1 MKTQTQPLRKEIMWY
16 KVKELSSTKGNSDN
30 EIARQL
36 GIDRRTVSKYKKMS
50 ETEFKS
56 FIDTKRVYDRILDP
70 YYLAVK
76 KLLDSDNGLP
86 AAVIEDRLKE
96 NYPDL
101 PKVNSK
107 TVYNFVQYVRRKEN
121 IFAPVHIRQTEAMD
135 EVPYGSQ
142 AQVDFGEY
150 KMRRSD
156 KSCQKV
162 YFFALV
168 LSRSRYKYVFF
179 QTKPF
184 TGKTAVESHERAFE
198 YIKGI
203 PGMLLY
209 DQDSVY
215 LNKEN
220 LGDYLLADDFK
231 QYRDERNINVSFCR
245 KADPQTKGKVEN
257 VIRYVK
263 HNFLRARTFYDI
275 DRLNEEALG
284 WLKRTANGTA
294 HATTKRLP
302 HDEWLIEKEFL
313 KNFYPTAIIV
323 RDKLPGYTVR
333 KDNTISYHGNF
344 YRVPYGTYNGN
355 GTTVL
360 LSVKEEALFLY
371 DHQNNL
377 IAEHLL
383 SKEKGKIIG
392 GTSYRRDR
400 SLELVVLKQN
410 TLLLRPNCNILATY
424 IEEIHKDKPRY
435 LRDNLKV
442 IREVIGEYSE
452 DLVYKALDYCLEHSL
467 YNAFNLKET
476 AEYYRKLTSMHKEPQ
491 VAVNPLR
498 DGVQMRQFN
507 TSAYIPERTSINQYD
522 KILEEI

>member
-16 KVKELSSTKGNSDN
+16 EVKKLSSTNGNSHN
-30 EIARQL
+30 KIAQQL

-50 ETEFKS
+50 ESEFKS

-70 YYLAVK
+70 YYLPVK
-76 KLLDSDNGLP
+76 KLLASDNGLP

-107 TVYNFVQYVRRKEN
+107 TVYNFVKYVRRKEN
-121 IFAPVHIRQTEAMD
+121 IFAPVNLRQTEAID

-150 KMRRSD
+150 TMRRSN
-156 KSCQKV
+156 KSRQKV

-209 DQDSVY
+209 DQDSVF
-215 LNKEN
+215 LKNEN
-220 LGDYLLADDFK
+220 LGDYLLADDFSR
-231 QYRDERNINVSFCR
+231 YRDERNINVSFCR

-257 VIRYVK
+257 VIGYVK

-284 WLKRTANGTA
+284 WLKRTANGTS

-302 HDEWLIEKEFL
+302 YDEWLIEKDFL
-313 KNFYPTAIIV
+313 ENFKPTAIIA
-323 RDKLPGYTVR
+323 RDKLPEYTVR
-333 KDNTISYHGNF
+333 NDNTVSYHGNF

-360 LSVKEEALFLY
+360 LSVIEKALFLY
-371 DHQNNL
+371 DYQNNL
-377 IAEHLL
+377 IAEHLI
-383 SKEKGKIIG
+383 SQDKGKIIG

-400 SLELVVLKQN
+400 SLELGVLKQN
-410 TLLLRPNCNILATY
+410 TLLLRPNCNVFTTY

-452 DLVYKALDYCLEHSL
+452 DLVYKALNYCLEHNL
-467 YNAFNLKET
+467 YNAFNLKEAT
-476 AEYYRKLTSMHKEPQ
+476 EYYRKLTSVQKEPQ
-491 VAVNPLR
+491 VAVNPLQG
-498 DGVQMRQFN
+498 DVQMSQFN
-507 TSAYIPERTSINQYD
+507 TSAYIPKRSSINQYD

>member
-1 MKTQTQPLRKEIMWY
+1 M
-16 KVKELSSTKGNSDN
+16 
-30 EIARQL
+30 
-36 GIDRRTVSKYKKMS
+36 
-50 ETEFKS
+50 
-56 FIDTKRVYDRILDP
+56 
-70 YYLAVK
+70 
-76 KLLDSDNGLP
+76 
-86 AAVIEDRLKE
+86 
-96 NYPDL
+96 
-101 PKVNSK
+101 
-107 TVYNFVQYVRRKEN
+107 
-121 IFAPVHIRQTEAMD
+121 
-135 EVPYGSQ
+135 
-142 AQVDFGEY
+142 
-150 KMRRSD
+150 
-156 KSCQKV
+156 
-162 YFFALV
+162 
-168 LSRSRYKYVFF
+168 
-179 QTKPF
+179 
-184 TGKTAVESHERAFE
+184 
-198 YIKGI
+198 
-203 PGMLLY
+203 
-209 DQDSVY
+209 
-215 LNKEN
+215 
-220 LGDYLLADDFK
+220 
-231 QYRDERNINVSFCR
+231 
-245 KADPQTKGKVEN
+245 
-257 VIRYVK
+257 
-263 HNFLRARTFYDI
+263 
-275 DRLNEEALG
+275 
-284 WLKRTANGTA
+284 
-294 HATTKRLP
+294 P

>member
-16 KVKELSSTKGNSDN
+16 EVKKLSSTKGNSDN
-30 EIARQL
+30 KIAQLL

-50 ETEFKS
+50 VAEFKA
-56 FIDTKRVYDRILDP
+56 FIDKRRVYDRILDP
-70 YYLAVK
+70 YYLPVK

-96 NYPDL
+96 NYPDF

-107 TVYNFVQYVRRKEN
+107 TVYNFVKYVRHKEN
-121 IFAPVHIRQTEAMD
+121 IFAPVNIRQTEAID

-142 AQVDFGEY
+142 GQVDFGEY
-150 KMRRSD
+150 TMRRSD
-156 KSCQKV
+156 KSSQKV
-162 YFFALV
+162 YFYALV

-179 QTKPF
+179 QTRPF

-198 YIKGI
+198 YIEGI

-209 DQDSVY
+209 DQDSVF
-215 LNKEN
+215 LKNEN
-220 LGDYLLADDFK
+220 LGDYLLSDDFHR
-231 QYRDERNINVSFCR
+231 YRNERNINVSFCR

-257 VIRYVK
+257 VIGYVK

-284 WLKRTANGTA
+284 WLKRTANGSA

-302 HDEWLIEKEFL
+302 YNEWLIEKDHL
-313 KNFYPTAIIV
+313 KNFKPTTIKAS
-323 RDKLPGYTVR
+323 DKLPEYTVR
-333 KDNTISYHGNF
+333 GDNTVSFRGNF

-360 LSVKEEALFLY
+360 LSVKEETLSLY
-371 DHQNNL
+371 DHQNYI
-377 IAEHLL
+377 IAEHLI
-383 SKEKGKIIG
+383 SKEKGKTIG

-400 SLELVVLKQN
+400 SLELGVLKQN
-410 TLLLRPNCNILATY
+410 TLSLRPDCNVFTTY

-452 DLVYKALDYCLEHSL
+452 DLVGTALNYCLEHGL

-476 AEYYRKLTSMHKEPQ
+476 AEYYRKLKSVQKESQ

-498 DGVQMRQFN
+498 EGVQMNQFN
-507 TSAYIPERTSINQYD
+507 TSAYIPERSSISQYD
-522 KILEEI
+522 KILEDI